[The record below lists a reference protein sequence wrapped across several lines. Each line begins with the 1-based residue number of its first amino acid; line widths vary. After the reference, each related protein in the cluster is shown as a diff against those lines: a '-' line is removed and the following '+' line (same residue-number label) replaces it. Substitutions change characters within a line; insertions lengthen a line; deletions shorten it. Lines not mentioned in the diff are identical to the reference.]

1 MDPIKDSL
9 EQNLVLIIS
18 KSRASTWAQAK
29 DILST
34 IDDVQSY
41 KNNTDTYY
49 FIVGRDILKMI
60 KAANLI
66 ELLGHTK
73 SIQIYANGMLIK
85 TDWFIRNI
93 LECYVKATKFN
104 NYKEYCHVV
113 HEFSN
118 RLEAKMSI
126 CNDFADD
133 ADDAEKRAIINR
145 AIFPCR
151 LLYQR
156 MKYDLGDKY
165 SGNTKIKV
173 AGVENNFY
181 LCPYFNHEDYLE
193 TMPIMPNSE
202 I

>member
-18 KSRASTWAQAK
+18 KSRASTWVQAK
-29 DILST
+29 DILLT

-41 KNNTDTYY
+41 KQNPDIYY
-49 FIVGRDILKMI
+49 FIVGRDIVRMI

-85 TDWFIRNI
+85 TDWFIKNI

-113 HEFSN
+113 HEFINN
-118 RLEAKMSI
+118 REARMSI
-126 CNDFADD
+126 RIDFEDD
-133 ADDAEKRAIINR
+133 DSHSGKQTIIHK

-156 MKYDLGDKY
+156 MRYALGENY
-165 SGNTKIKV
+165 SGNTKVKV
-173 AGVENNFY
+173 MGVENNFY

-193 TMPIMPNSE
+193 AVPMMPD
-202 I
+202 